1 MKLWFAACLIGS
13 LAACSGETAAPE
25 ATRTGESPLTA
36 SEPAQP
42 AAIASPTD
50 ADQAKQIPV
59 ALQGRWGLVP
69 GDCTSTR
76 GDAKGLL
83 TVSASAL
90 RHYESVG
97 KLRSVSSATTNSI
110 SGTFAYTGEGMNWTR
125 DVTLSVQGNGNS
137 LDFRDSGADSPPS
150 DRTYARCQ

>member
-25 ATRTGESPLTA
+25 ATRTDESPLTA

-125 DVTLSVQGNGNS
+125 NVMLSVQGNGNS
-137 LDFRDSGADSPPS
+137 LNFRDSGADSPPS

>member
-1 MKLWFAACLIGS
+1 MKLWFAVCLIGL
-13 LAACSGETAAPE
+13 LAACSGETGGTE
-25 ATRTGESPLTA
+25 ATGTGDSTLSF
-36 SEPAQP
+36 SEVPKPSVIPPQAEVGE
-42 AAIASPTD
+42 
-50 ADQAKQIPV
+50 AKQIPV

-83 TVSASAL
+83 TISASAL

-97 KLRSVSSATTNSI
+97 KLRSVSSVTTNSI

-125 DVTLSVQGNGNS
+125 DVTLSVQDNGNS
-137 LDFRDSGADSPPS
+137 LNFGDSGAGSPPS